1 MVQGRHGRSVR
12 FTTPRLVVAGLSGD
26 SGKTLVA
33 LGIAAALKA
42 RGLDVAPFKKGPDY
56 IDAAWLGEAT
66 GRPGRNLDTFLQ
78 GPEALDGVLARGASA
93 GLALVEGNRGLFD
106 GLDAAGAH
114 STAELAKRIG
124 AAVVL
129 VVDVTKT
136 TRTVAALVLGCRALD
151 PEVPLAGVVLNR
163 VATARQEQVIRDALE
178 QAGAPPVLG
187 AVPRVAD
194 DPLPGRHLG
203 LVTAVEHPRTRDA
216 IGVAARLIEAH
227 VDLDR
232 LLEIAGSAPPVEL
245 AEREAPSR
253 GSPVRVGVLRDEAFS
268 FYYPENLE
276 ALEERGAEIV
286 FFSALAGDPL
296 PDVDALYIGGGFPEL
311 YAPRLAAHR
320 GLRESLRG
328 AVADGLPVYAE
339 CGGLM
344 YLARALVTGGASH
357 PMSGVLDLVI
367 EQTHRPHGHGYAEGT
382 VKGAN
387 AFFARGT
394 RLRGHEFHYS
404 RPRGGPRDVTTVL
417 SLERGTGLGEGRDAI
432 VAGPGGRVWASYLHV
447 HALGTPAW
455 APALLSLARTRQA
468 EKRKRPE
475 AAAACG

>member
-1 MVQGRHGRSVR
+1 MR

-26 SGKTLVA
+26 SGKTLVT
-33 LGIAAALKA
+33 LGVAAALKA
-42 RGLDVAPFKKGPDY
+42 RGVDVAPFKKGPDY

-78 GPEALDGVLARGASA
+78 GPEALDEVLARGASA

-106 GLDAAGAH
+106 GLDAAGTH

-124 AAVVL
+124 APVVL

-136 TRTVAALVLGCRALD
+136 TRTVAALVLGCQVLD
-151 PEVPLAGVVLNR
+151 PDVPLAGVVLNR
-163 VATARQEQVIRDALE
+163 VATARQERVIRDALE

-187 AVPRVAD
+187 AIPRIAD

-203 LVTAVEHPRTRDA
+203 LVTAAEHPRTRDA
-216 IGVAARLIEAH
+216 IATVARLVQDH

-232 LLEIAGSAPPVEL
+232 LLEIAGTAPAVEL
-245 AEREAPSR
+245 AEREAPAK
-253 GSPVRVGVLRDEAFS
+253 GSPVRIGVLRDEAFS

-276 ALEERGAEIV
+276 ALEELGAELV

-296 PDVDALYIGGGFPEL
+296 PEVDALYIGGGFPEL
-311 YAPRLAAHR
+311 YATRLAAHR
-320 GLRESLRG
+320 GLREILKA

-344 YLARALVTGGASH
+344 YLARALVTDAVSH

-367 EQTHRPHGHGYAEGT
+367 EQTSRPHGHGYAEGT
-382 VKGAN
+382 VVGAN
-387 AFFARGT
+387 PFFESGT

-404 RPRGGPRDVTTVL
+404 RPRGGAHATTTVL

-432 VAGPGGRVWASYLHV
+432 VTGRGSRVWASYLHV

-455 APALLSLARTRQA
+455 APGLVGLARTRQA
-468 EKRKRPE
+468 EKRNRPE
-475 AAAACG
+475 TAAACG